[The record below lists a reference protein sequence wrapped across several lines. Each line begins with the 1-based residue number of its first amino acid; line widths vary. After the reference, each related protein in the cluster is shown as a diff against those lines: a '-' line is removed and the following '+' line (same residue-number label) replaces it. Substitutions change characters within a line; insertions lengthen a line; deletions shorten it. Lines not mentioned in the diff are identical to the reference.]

1 MMRLPPP
8 PDPDAAWERIRASNR
23 RKLLLPSLLA
33 MTFATGIVDAVS
45 YLGIGSVFTANM
57 TGNAVLLGFGLAGTF
72 DFSVSRSLLALVL
85 FALGSA
91 AAGRLAR
98 TWHHTPFIWFRRIT
112 VLELGLIGLTALLM
126 IGLETG
132 IVTPDEPRRYLA
144 IAVLSFAMGLRNATV
159 RRLGFSDVPTTV
171 LTSTITDVSS
181 DSRLGGGERR
191 RERVRLAA
199 IALMI
204 AGAFVGA
211 VLVREVGAIA
221 ALIVGLGVLLGVAAH
236 QTWIALT
243 VPRSIAAGVE
253 PSAVPGR
260 EGVASLDR
268 PPDDPDDE
276 PGAAPP
282 EYPLS

>member
-1 MMRLPPP
+1 MLAPV
-8 PDPDAAWERIRASNR
+8 PDPDAAWARIRASNR

-57 TGNAVLLGFGLAGTF
+57 TGNAVLLGFGLAGTY
-72 DFSVSRSLLALVL
+72 DFSVSRSLLALML

-91 AAGRLAR
+91 TAGRFAR

-112 VLELGLIGLTALLM
+112 GLEVALVAATALLL
-126 IGLETG
+126 IDLPTG
-132 IVTPDEPRRYLA
+132 VVTPDEPRRYLA

-159 RRLGFSDVPTTV
+159 RRLGFTDVPTTV

-199 IALMI
+199 ISLMI
-204 AGAFVGA
+204 LGAFVGA
-211 VLVREVGAIA
+211 ILVREVGAIA
-221 ALIVGLGVLLGVAAH
+221 ALMAALAVLLGTAAH
-236 QTWIALT
+236 QSWIART

-260 EGVASLDR
+260 EGAVPLDR
-268 PPDDPDDE
+268 PTDDPDDE
-276 PGAAPP
+276 PGALDAGV
-282 EYPLS
+282 PLP